1 MMTDKLTPKQ
11 ERFCHAYIETGN
23 ASEAYRQAYDAEN
36 AKETTVNRSAAQMF
50 ENPKITARLQA
61 LSELHQDRHD
71 ITVDTLTS
79 QHMAI
84 YWQHHSTSPQ
94 AAVSALKEVAQL
106 HGLHEKRIRHSGEI
120 GNKGCSEDAKNAL
133 RQFLQSKAG

>member
-11 ERFCHAYIETGN
+11 ERFVQAYIETGN
-23 ASEAYRQAYDAEN
+23 ATEAYRQAYDAKYMKDSTISVKASELLGN
-36 AKETTVNRSAAQMF
+36 G
-50 ENPKITARLQA
+50 KITVRLEA
-61 LSELHQDRHD
+61 LNEYHQERHD
-71 ITVDTLTS
+71 ITVDTLTKKHIALYNEHRS
-79 QHMAI
+79 
-84 YWQHHSTSPQ
+84 SSPS

-106 HGLHEKRIRHSGEI
+106 HGLHEKRVRHSGEI